1 MAETA
6 DTTTPTPTDRTEALA
21 EELFAGTNAALTL
34 FSVYLG
40 TRLELYDALA
50 AAGAQTSAELAARTG
65 TDERYVREWLE
76 HQTVS
81 NVLAVD
87 DERAP
92 ADERRYSLPEAHE
105 PVLVDADSLYYLA
118 PLAQAAAGLVGPLE
132 DVVDA
137 YRTGEGV
144 AFADYGADLHEG
156 QAAMNRPAF
165 LYLLG
170 EEWLPSIPDVHERLS
185 SETPARVADIGCG
198 HGWSSVGIAQA
209 YPNVRVDGYDLDEAS
224 IDAAR
229 RNAEA
234 YGVADRVTFEVR
246 DASDPELEGTYDLVT
261 AFECVHDMADPVG
274 ALATMRRLANG
285 DGVVVVMDE
294 RVGDEFSA
302 HAGEMEQFLYGCSVF
317 HCLPVG
323 RVGEHS
329 AATGTVMRTET
340 LRGYAEEAGFGTFEV
355 LPIENEFWRFYRLEA

>member
-1 MAETA
+1 MAEAA

-21 EELFAGTNAALTL
+21 GELFAGANAALTL

-40 TRLELYDALA
+40 TRLGLYDALA
-50 AAGAQTSAELAARTG
+50 AAGAQTPGELADRTG

-81 NVLAVD
+81 KILTVD
-87 DERAP
+87 DERA
-92 ADERRYSLPEAHE
+92 AAGERRYSLPEAHE
-105 PVLVDADSLYYLA
+105 PVLVDRDSLYYLA
-118 PLAQAAAGLVGPLE
+118 PLARAGAGLVGPL
-132 DVVDA
+132 DDIVDA

-144 AFADYGADLHEG
+144 PFADYGANLHEG

-165 LYLLG
+165 LHLLG
-170 EEWLPSIPDVHERLS
+170 EAWLPSISDVHERLS
-185 SETPARVADIGCG
+185 AESPARVADIGCG
-198 HGWSSVGIAQA
+198 HGWSSIGVARA

-224 IDAAR
+224 IEAAKK
-229 RNAEA
+229 NAEA
-234 YGVADRVTFEVR
+234 YGVADRVSFEVR
-246 DASDPELEGTYDLVT
+246 DASDPALEGKYDLVT

-274 ALATMRRLANG
+274 ALTTMRRLANG
-285 DGVVVVMDE
+285 EGTVVVMDE
-294 RVGDEFSA
+294 RVGDEFTA
-302 HAGEMEQFLYGCSVF
+302 DAGEIEQFLYGCSVF

-355 LPIENEFWRFYRLEA
+355 LPIENEFWRFYRMEA